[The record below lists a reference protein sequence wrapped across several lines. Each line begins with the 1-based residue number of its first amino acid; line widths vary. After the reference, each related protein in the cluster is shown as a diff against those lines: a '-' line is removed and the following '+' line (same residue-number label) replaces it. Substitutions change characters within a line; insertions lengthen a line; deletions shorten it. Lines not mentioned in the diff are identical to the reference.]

1 MCWKWLCTPSRES
14 KKHWDHTTP
23 TLKASLYPLSFP
35 TLPTSHLSISRGG
48 LFPLLQ
54 SHRFLLKHRRLQ
66 YFSSSLPTSR
76 SGHHSPPLHQYRP
89 QKQFEKLIL
98 AIIYIIGIGSWSLVD
113 DSMSHLP
120 SRGPSLPAPEFQP
133 HNTCSPA
140 WSQNSQIC
148 FPKDR
153 IRWRRVRCQGFQ
165 ISCCASTH
173 SSRKI

>member
-1 MCWKWLCTPSRES
+1 MIMHPIETI
-14 KKHWDHTTP
+14 KKALRSHKAY
-23 TLKASLYPLSFP
+23 TLKASLYQLSFP
-35 TLPTSHLSISRGG
+35 TLTTSHLSISRGG

-133 HNTCSPA
+133 HNTCSQA
-140 WSQNSQIC
+140 WSQSSQIC